1 MPVACAGR
9 GLCRGSPVR
18 RDALHRAAVRYLGC
32 EFLRPCSMT
41 RPMLRRAAVL
51 SLLVA
56 TLAPAAEA
64 QNRPRRTAEP
74 KTDAAQQRVDTIP
87 VRPTTTGAATVDSSV
102 TARYRD
108 AARRIVEAATR
119 DSSAWHRLAEL
130 TDTFGPRLSGTQ
142 ALEKALDWTVEQMT
156 RDGFDRVWTEPVMV
170 PVWVRGE
177 ESATLTVPYVDRLPM
192 LGLGG
197 SVGTPPEGVE
207 AEVMVVSTFAELT
220 ARCAEARGK
229 IVLFNAPF
237 VTYGQTVAYR
247 SGGGRA
253 ASQCGAVAALVRS
266 VASGSMAT
274 PHTGATRYTPP
285 VADGATPP
293 PPDVTPIPIAAITVE
308 DAGRLH
314 RMARRGTPLRLRLKM
329 EARTLPDAPSRN
341 VLAEIRG
348 SEHPEQVV
356 VMGGH
361 TDSWDVGTGAMD
373 DAGGVVAAWE
383 ALRLLKTLGLRPR
396 RTIRV
401 VGWTNEENG
410 LRGGTEY
417 ARAHAAELPNHVL
430 AIESDGGTFQP
441 LGFGFA
447 GKNDA
452 FALLEQVGPL
462 LAPFGAGRI
471 TRGGGG
477 ADIGPMA
484 PAGVPQMSLNVDGRR
499 YFYYHHTEADA
510 MDVIDPVE
518 LARCAAAMAIMAY
531 VVADMPERLPHGS
544 TP

>member
-1 MPVACAGR
+1 
-9 GLCRGSPVR
+9 
-18 RDALHRAAVRYLGC
+18 
-32 EFLRPCSMT
+32 
-41 RPMLRRAAVL
+41 MLRRAAAFAVL
-51 SLLVA
+51 AA
-56 TLAPAAEA
+56 TFAPAAHA
-64 QNRPRRTAEP
+64 QARRTPPQP
-74 KTDAAQQRVDTIP
+74 KTDASQQRVDTVPI
-87 VRPTTTGAATVDSSV
+87 RPTTGSSASADSSV
-102 TARYRD
+102 TRAYR
-108 AARRIVEAATR
+108 AAAQRIVEAATR

-142 ALEKALDWTVEQMT
+142 ALEKALDWVTAQMT

-170 PVWVRGE
+170 PVWVRGQ
-177 ESATLTVPYVDRLPM
+177 ESATLTVPYVDPLPM

-197 SVGTPPEGVE
+197 SVGTPPEGIE

-220 ARCAEARGK
+220 ARCADARGK

-247 SGGGRA
+247 STGGRA

-266 VASGSMAT
+266 IASGSMGT
-274 PHTGATRYTPP
+274 PHTGATRYTAP
-285 VADGATPP
+285 VADGAAPP
-293 PPDVTPIPIAAITVE
+293 ALDVTPIPVAALTVE

-329 EARTLPDAPSRN
+329 EAHTLPDAPSRN

-348 SEHPEQVV
+348 SEHPEQIV

-383 ALRLLKTLGLRPR
+383 ALRILKTLGLRPR

-417 ARAHAAELPNHVL
+417 ARAHAAELPNHLL

-499 YFYYHHTEADA
+499 YFYYHHSEADA

-531 VVADMPERLPHGS
+531 VVADMPTALPHGS
-544 TP
+544 AP